1 MPRTKEPLSLI
12 ATMRPETFDVR
23 DDNWMRHLMTEGYV
37 VLNEAITENE
47 ANEAIKLFKEDY
59 TRISPKWDWNDS
71 NTWIPSNAP
80 MMWGKGAST
89 YNGIGQSDTM
99 WYLRMNSVAR
109 TAFSQIYGTDD
120 LITSFDGCSLF
131 VSDKQKSESWLHQDQ
146 HRDNPLLSIQ
156 GVLNLLECSEYD
168 AGFVCVPG
176 SHISYIGQ
184 EAKKDWVLVPKDDE
198 IGKDAVKLL
207 TPARS
212 MILFNSRLIHANS
225 GMSKNHPNKVHIN
238 RISAYITFAPKTRRN
253 EETLEKRK
261 RGYIQGETT
270 SHWPNKFEPKRVPF
284 SVSKH
289 YKERNLKHLTPL
301 LTKNNDIPIDRL
313 MYI

>member
-1 MPRTKEPLSLI
+1 MYETKDTLDNVIDDIKNINAHLI
-12 ATMRPETFDVR
+12 GLQEIILGTGRVKINDKLDV
-23 DDNWMRHLMTEGYV
+23 DMINFHE
-37 VLNEAITENE
+37 
-47 ANEAIKLFKEDY
+47 KL
-59 TRISPKWDWNDS
+59 PKN
-71 NTWIPSNAP
+71 
-80 MMWGKGAST
+80 
-89 YNGIGQSDTM
+89 
-99 WYLRMNSVAR
+99 
-109 TAFSQIYGTDD
+109 
-120 LITSFDGCSLF
+120 
-131 VSDKQKSESWLHQDQ
+131 
-146 HRDNPLLSIQ
+146 
-156 GVLNLLECSEYD
+156 
-168 AGFVCVPG
+168 
-176 SHISYIGQ
+176 
-184 EAKKDWVLVPKDDE
+184 DE

-238 RISAYITFAPKTRRN
+238 RISAYITFAPKMRRN

-301 LTKNNDIPIDRL
+301 LTKNNDIPVDRL